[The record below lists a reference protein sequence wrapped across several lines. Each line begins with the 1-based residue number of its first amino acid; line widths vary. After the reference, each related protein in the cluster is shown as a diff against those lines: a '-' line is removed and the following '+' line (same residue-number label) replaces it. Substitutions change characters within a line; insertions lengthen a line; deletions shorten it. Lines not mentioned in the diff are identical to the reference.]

1 MKEVTLTVLALTIR
15 LKAVEITPAE
25 WHVKQWVTLS
35 VCDLIPCPVHC
46 RLHSSYS
53 PESPSLPTWEP
64 LLTYAVG
71 KRWHFFPRLQQKLCT
86 KELTWEP
93 TEREE
98 VKVSDLL
105 LSWLKYCSWILFS
118 VTAKQNEEAGEVL
131 QNHNGSCNFLVQV
144 LATFILWQCKKV
156 MKILVCNNVHTLQQR
171 FTAKFYFVLWLWF
184 PVYNVYI
191 TLSNLPT
198 QTLHDVQFIHD
209 IETFEKLW

>member
-1 MKEVTLTVLALTIR
+1 MLTDWFFRLANYFPNLNTVSMIEVTLTVLALTIR

-105 LSWLKYCSWILFS
+105 LSWLKYCSWHLFS
-118 VTAKQNEEAGEVL
+118 VTAKPKWGSWKSYKTITEVAIFWSKFFYHFYSFTMQKSSESYENIGL
-131 QNHNGSCNFLVQV
+131 Q
-144 LATFILWQCKKV
+144 
-156 MKILVCNNVHTLQQR
+156 
-171 FTAKFYFVLWLWF
+171 
-184 PVYNVYI
+184 
-191 TLSNLPT
+191 
-198 QTLHDVQFIHD
+198 
-209 IETFEKLW
+209 

>member
-1 MKEVTLTVLALTIR
+1 MDKFRHIFRNNSTKGLKLKSKTIRDLGLHVHCNMINVTDNYFPNLNTVSMKEVTLTVLALTIR

-46 RLHSSYS
+46 RLHSSYN
-53 PESPSLPTWEP
+53 PKSPSLPTWEP

-71 KRWHFFPRLQQKLCT
+71 KRFFFPRLQQKLCT

-105 LSWLKYCSWILFS
+105 LSWLKYCSWHLFS
-118 VTAKQNEEAGEVL
+118 VTAKPKW
-131 QNHNGSCNFLVQV
+131 GS
-144 LATFILWQCKKV
+144 
-156 MKILVCNNVHTLQQR
+156 
-171 FTAKFYFVLWLWF
+171 WLGLTK
-184 PVYNVYI
+184 P
-191 TLSNLPT
+191 
-198 QTLHDVQFIHD
+198 
-209 IETFEKLW
+209 